1 MIDMIYEKHNK
12 DKVLVDQVSNKGE
25 AAEWLADRSL
35 LANAIGFTTKLTD
48 RLLYVL
54 DDSEVVGIYYYRN

>member
-1 MIDMIYEKHNK
+1 MINMIYEKHNK
-12 DKVLVDQVSNKGE
+12 DSVLVDQVSSKVE
-25 AAEWLADRSL
+25 AVEWLQDRSL

-54 DDSEVVGIYYYRN
+54 DDSEVVGVYYYRN

>member
-12 DKVLVDQVSNKGE
+12 DSVLVDQVRSKVE
-25 AAEWLADRSL
+25 AVEWLQDRSL

-54 DDSEVVGIYYYRN
+54 DDSEVVGVYYYRN

>member
-1 MIDMIYEKHNK
+1 MIDMIYEKHNE

-25 AAEWLADRSL
+25 AAEWLTDRSL